1 MVLKLIL
8 VLIVIWVQRYAVFL
22 IILQTETKQKPTE
35 TKQIHLFIVS
45 LQHKTV
51 FACTV

>member
-1 MVLKLIL
+1 M
-8 VLIVIWVQRYAVFL
+8 LIVIWGQRYDVFFINL
-22 IILQTETKQKPTE
+22 LTETKQKPTE
-35 TKQIHLFIVS
+35 TKQTWIFVVY